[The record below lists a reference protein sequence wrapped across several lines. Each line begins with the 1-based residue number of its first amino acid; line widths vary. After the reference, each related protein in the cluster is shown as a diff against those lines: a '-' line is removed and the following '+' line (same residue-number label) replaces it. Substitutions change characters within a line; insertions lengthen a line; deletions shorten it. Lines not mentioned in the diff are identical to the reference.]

1 MKNNGNFP
9 ILANRQ
15 KMYSRNIQEIYS
27 RNSRNMKNNIVFLG
41 KV

>member
-15 KMYSRNIQEIYS
+15 KMYSRNIFKKFKKYEE
-27 RNSRNMKNNIVFLG
+27 
-41 KV
+41 

>member
-27 RNSRNMKNNIVFLG
+27 RNMKNNIVFLG